1 MAKPIAIHVP
11 RCGKACPD
19 LRSFLIF
26 SFNVRCIIYTNS
38 GTPIQTLNRS
48 VRSVVKRWCIYFRS
62 PAIAPQLCC
71 IAAHGSHPCSTARCW
86 ELTDAAPQNQAPRCL
101 LAWVN
106 PRIGWLIY
114 PLCLR
119 SPRTIGAMSSQGLQL
134 KSGPQIAAP
143 KTLQPCCVVR
153 AYFLKRTVR
162 SIGASLQVTLPV
174 SSAQLSQHLKDP
186 RPLQAK
192 SIAPRHRQKPQ
203 SERLSSASLEFVP
216 GAFQISDQW
225 TASKMRRAPSR
236 TPRNIEMDRLV

>member
-19 LRSFLIF
+19 LRSFLTF

-86 ELTDAAPQNQAPRCL
+86 EPTDAAPQNQAPQCL

-114 PLCLR
+114 PPCLR
-119 SPRTIGAMSSQGLQL
+119 LPMTIGAMSSQGLQL

-143 KTLQPCCVVR
+143 KTLQPCCIVY
-153 AYFLKRTVR
+153 ACFLKRILR
-162 SIGASLQVTLPV
+162 SIGVSIQVRLLASSVLSSRQLNDPHPLP
-174 SSAQLSQHLKDP
+174 
-186 RPLQAK
+186 AK
-192 SIAPRHRQKPQ
+192 SKKPR
-203 SERLSSASLEFVP
+203 SERLSSTSRNFIP
-216 GAFQISDQW
+216 GAIQTSYQW
-225 TASKMRRAPSR
+225 IASKMRRAPSR
-236 TPRNIEMDRLV
+236 TPQNMEMDRLV